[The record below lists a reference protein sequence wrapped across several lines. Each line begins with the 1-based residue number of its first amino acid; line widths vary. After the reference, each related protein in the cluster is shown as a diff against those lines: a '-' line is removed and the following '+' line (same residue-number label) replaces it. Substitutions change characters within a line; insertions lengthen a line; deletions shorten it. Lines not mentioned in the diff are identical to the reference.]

1 MGIWKK
7 IARAVLNDYGILGQ
21 ALADKIDGEGYSEPM
36 PRANP
41 SQVANSPQ
49 TAPPNPFAAQAQQK
63 YEHQE
68 IEYQVLVQNG
78 FWRPVQQGLNIGQSV
93 AQTLEALERTY
104 PGTTIRAI
112 DKKTKTLVDV
122 RQT

>member
-7 IARAVLNDYGILGQ
+7 LARAVLSDYGILGQ

-36 PRANP
+36 PDPQA
-41 SQVANSPQ
+41 VNSPQ
-49 TAPPNPFAAQAQQK
+49 VAPANPFASQPQQK

-68 IEYQVLVQNG
+68 IEYQVLQRPNG
-78 FWRPVQQGLNIGQSV
+78 LWMPVQQGLNIGQSV
-93 AQTLEALERTY
+93 AQTLESLERTY
-104 PGTTIRAI
+104 SGTIIRAI
-112 DKKTKTLVDV
+112 DKKTKTLVDI